1 MWKAPQEAQPLVCSN
16 SIPTAWPLAPS
27 TDWIS
32 RLHIDTMLAHIP
44 WVYVGYVYTY
54 IYIYGYGSIPIDTFL
69 VGWTSINPSYFDV
82 NYRGTI
88 GFDPSPYVGIPW
100 ILTNQYAWHLEHFF
114 LNPPR
119 KTGFFLITRF
129 YPMANRTEY
138 AVNGISMEYFVVNG
152 KIQLVVFFTIQWRYP
167 VLVMKNI
174 NKYGIDNLVIFRL
187 YLLKIGF
194 SIAHFKKTNIPEGMQ
209 EKKVIIFHV

>member
-32 RLHIDTMLAHIP
+32 RFTHRYHVSTHTMGIC
-44 WVYVGYVYTY
+44 WICIY
-54 IYIYGYGSIPIDTFL
+54 IYIIYGYGSIPIDTFL

-82 NYRGTI
+82 NYRGAI

-114 LNPPR
+114 WIPR
-119 KTGFFLITRF
+119 ETPGFFWLPGFIPWPTEQSMLLMGYQWNISWLMGKSNWWYFSPSSGDTR
-129 YPMANRTEY
+129 Y
-138 AVNGISMEYFVVNG
+138 
-152 KIQLVVFFTIQWRYP
+152 W
-167 VLVMKNI
+167 
-174 NKYGIDNLVIFRL
+174 
-187 YLLKIGF
+187 
-194 SIAHFKKTNIPEGMQ
+194 
-209 EKKVIIFHV
+209 